1 MTHRTGDVGVDE
13 WYNTVFKPFQDG
25 GLHSGEVGG
34 PDSGPAFAKV
44 FDVVVMRGREPVNET
59 VSVAM
64 IHPKE
69 SSEGLARF
77 FDDSNPFWEEGR
89 EAGWLE
95 GPITHYKASPFL
107 VRNPDPKTGLP
118 RDLKKGEGIM
128 LAAFGSKISKN
139 DWVQSFTSSDSDV
152 LHDAHGV
159 VSSTASNLNRGS
171 DFDSRY
177 KSLVATHHFKKFN
190 QAKAFHDKFTSGA
203 EPPFDQIHEI
213 LDNFESVPLEVIKE
227 TYYPEI
233 GREYDVFQA

>member
-1 MTHRTGDVGVDE
+1 
-13 WYNTVFKPFQDG
+13 
-25 GLHSGEVGG
+25 
-34 PDSGPAFAKV
+34 
-44 FDVVVMRGREPVNET
+44 
-59 VSVAM
+59 M
-64 IHPKE
+64 IRPKE

-171 DFDSRY
+171 EFDSRY

-233 GREYDVFQA
+233 GGDAASSRRGGNFERNEVTSSRTTENITDESTSVENASATDGRTTTRASVKTPRRPTATMQDVTRR